1 MKNNFY
7 PKFLFFFSLNFIQVQ
22 NTQYL
27 KLPNLKIQNE
37 MLNSL
42 EIDKYNKKNQEDR
55 KVIKNYDLK
64 AQQIEMNRKK
74 YFFNSSLYHLVK
86 NKNNINQEP
95 KKFLKNEE
103 IKELKIKKAPMVLS
117 PSPSSISTTSSKK
130 FTNKNF
136 KQDVPVSNYKLP
148 FIRNPTRS
156 EISLTRT
163 NLKSGSSILSNSNGK
178 EMIINDD
185 NNSYHYSS
193 YLCNLS
199 NESLNSSALTK
210 SDGRMNK
217 LSDTLTDR
225 SAKVSFKFDK

>member
-1 MKNNFY
+1 
-7 PKFLFFFSLNFIQVQ
+7 VH

-55 KVIKNYDLK
+55 KIIKNYDLK
-64 AQQIEMNRKK
+64 AQQIELNRKK

-86 NKNNINQEP
+86 NKNNTNQEP
-95 KKFLKNEE
+95 KKYLNNEE
-103 IKELKIKKAPMVLS
+103 IKELKIKKAPMVSS

-130 FTNKNF
+130 IINKNF
-136 KQDVPVSNYKLP
+136 KQDVPSSNYKLP

-156 EISLTRT
+156 EISLTRSD
-163 NLKSGSSILSNSNGK
+163 LRSGSSILSNSNVK
-178 EMIINDD
+178 EMIINDGN

-199 NESLNSSALTK
+199 NESLNSTAITK

-217 LSDTLTDR
+217 FSDTLTNR